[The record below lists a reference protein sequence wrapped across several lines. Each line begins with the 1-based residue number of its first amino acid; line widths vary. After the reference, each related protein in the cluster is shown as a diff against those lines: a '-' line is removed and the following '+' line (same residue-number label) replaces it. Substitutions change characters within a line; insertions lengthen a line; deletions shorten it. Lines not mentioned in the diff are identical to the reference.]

1 MENTNTSTEYFESR
15 KKWLAVQEY
24 TYSVFKT
31 LYINKRDLN
40 QQETC
45 QRINPLIVE
54 GDLSQYEGG
63 KEFFD
68 AENLGDREHLLKLG
82 NEYAAEMKTT
92 TEGRQTLYKALRKM
106 VDTRGTIMQKKVF
119 KRLHFSKSRIKA
131 YKKQY
136 SKQFNKFN

>member
-1 MENTNTSTEYFESR
+1 MENTNPNTEYFESR

-54 GDLSQYEGG
+54 GDLSQYDGG
-63 KEFFD
+63 KEFFE
-68 AENLGDREHLLKLG
+68 AENLGDRENLLKLG

-92 TEGRQTLYKALRKM
+92 TDGRQTLYKALREM
-106 VDTRGTIMQKKVF
+106 VDTRGTVMQKKVF
-119 KRLHFSKSRIKA
+119 KRFPKSRVKL

-136 SKQFNKFN
+136 SKQFNQF